1 MSNSSVDALHGF
13 GALAQC
19 HTMEFDYVA
28 SSNYIKVAKN
38 IANLL
43 WKLHRNTNANN
54 GMNSKIYVTLMEGF
68 VGGKLFYLKH
78 LPDRSPRTL

>member
-1 MSNSSVDALHGF
+1 MDVLNGF
-13 GALAQC
+13 GALAQS

-28 SSNYIKVAKN
+28 SSNYIKIAKN

-43 WKLHRNTNANN
+43 WKLHRHSKTDN
-54 GMNSKIYVTLMEGF
+54 GIADKVYLTLMKGF